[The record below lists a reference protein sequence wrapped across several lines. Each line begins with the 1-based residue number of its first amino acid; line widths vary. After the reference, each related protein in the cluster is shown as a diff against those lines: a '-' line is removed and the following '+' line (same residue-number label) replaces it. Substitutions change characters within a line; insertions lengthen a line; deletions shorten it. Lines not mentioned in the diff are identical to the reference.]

1 MQSSN
6 GNFTD
11 SLGSSFMNANL
22 FLEPLCFLFTTLEF
36 LLKIFIIV
44 GYVQKITARK
54 DIEVM
59 VDLDNGKPP

>member
-11 SLGSSFMNANL
+11 SLGLSFMNANL
-22 FLEPLCFLFTTLEF
+22 CLEPLCFLFTTLEF